1 MHRLRNIVNA
11 AIRPL
16 KVSGHFALSVPVIL
30 WISSCSNPSQP
41 IPRVDPDQA
50 RARIAKLLPDS
61 VANKQG
67 WAIDIFAALESL
79 NLKPTTDYICAVIA
93 VAQQESN
100 LQADPTV
107 PGLPQIA
114 RKEIYSRAERYHIP
128 QTVVNLALQLSSPNG
143 KTYNERIESATTEK
157 DLSDLF
163 EDFIGSVPLG
173 KQLFANWN
181 PVRTGGPMQV
191 SIAYAE
197 AHVKQKT
204 YPYPI
209 AESVRQEVFTRR
221 GGLYFG
227 IAHLL
232 DYDARYAD
240 MIYRF
245 GDYNAGHYASR
256 NAAFQNAVNV
266 LTHAKLA
273 TDGDLL
279 LQGELENEPSST
291 ELAIRGIGT
300 KLEMSDTAIRRDLE
314 REKIASFADTKL
326 YNRVFALADKGR
338 KQPLPR
344 AALPKIKLQSAK
356 ITRNLTTEWFAKRVD
371 QRYEQ
376 CLAKAPK
383 L

>member
-1 MHRLRNIVNA
+1 L
-11 AIRPL
+11 P
-16 KVSGHFALSVPVIL
+16 PVL
-30 WISSCSNPSQP
+30 HHAQSQP
-41 IPRVDPDQA
+41 GRIRRGLLLAGAIFLGSCIGPSRSPEPQLDPDVV
-50 RARIAKLLPDS
+50 RAHIAKLLPNS

-67 WAIDIFAALESL
+67 WAIDIFTALESL
-79 NLKPTTDYICAVIA
+79 KLKPTSENVCAAVA

-107 PGLPQIA
+107 PGLPDIA

-128 QTVVNLALQLSSPNG
+128 QTVVNLALQLNSPNG
-143 KTYNERIESATTEK
+143 KTYNERIESASTEK

-173 KQLFANWN
+173 KKLFANWN

-191 SIAYAE
+191 SVAYAE
-197 AHVKQKT
+197 AHVKQKA

-232 DYDARYAD
+232 DYDARYED

-245 GDYNAGHYASR
+245 ADYNAGHYASR
-256 NAAFQNAVNV
+256 NAAFQNAVNA
-266 LTHAKLA
+266 LTRSKLA

-279 LQGELENEPSST
+279 LQGEQENEPSST
-291 ELAIRGIGT
+291 ELAIRSIGPN
-300 KLEMSDTAIRRDLE
+300 LDMSDAAIRHDLE
-314 REKIASFADTKL
+314 REKSASFADTKL
-326 YNRVFALADKGR
+326 YKRVFALADKGR

-344 AALPKIKLQSAK
+344 AVLPKIKLQSAK

-376 CLAKAPK
+376 CLGRQKRT
-383 L
+383 